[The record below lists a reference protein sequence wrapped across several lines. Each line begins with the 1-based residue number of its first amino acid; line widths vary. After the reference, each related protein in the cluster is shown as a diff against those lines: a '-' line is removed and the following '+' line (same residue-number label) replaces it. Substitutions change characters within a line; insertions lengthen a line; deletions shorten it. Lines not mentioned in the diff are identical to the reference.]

1 MAPDYFNLAIVLF
14 SIQKHIT
21 TCVCAF
27 TINRHQV
34 YFIQALSSQ
43 WVPFVSSPQLLSY
56 ESTNATVTYSYSYFI
71 VSSVEFGIEIPVWSF
86 QSKFPH
92 GCLWRTL
99 QNSQW
104 LQQLW
109 LFLFPQ
115 QTNICMNHFFCFFGV
130 QVHKERSTPVK
141 VQQNCFTV
149 QQIDSGE
156 TIHMLPSASISNMFL
171 FGTLTKNN
179 IWSPISQ
186 HDAFKNLKLIVDVL
200 KQTAVSLSKANC
212 VFIHISCTN
221 LTHVCMK
228 HFVHV
233 LIHCVLYIQYLLP
246 LELDLRHWT
255 HLRGVA
261 SGIFRP
267 FPFMNRYC
275 IM

>member
-1 MAPDYFNLAIVLF
+1 MTSTGVFCSFHDFLSYSRWPLTGNYFNLAIVLF
-14 SIQKHIT
+14 SIQKHITHIT

-92 GCLWRTL
+92 SCLWRTL

-115 QTNICMNHFFCFFGV
+115 QTNICMNHFFFVFLVFRFIKRG
-130 QVHKERSTPVK
+130 QLTPVK

-156 TIHMLPSASISNMFL
+156 TIHMLSAASISNMFL

-200 KQTAVSLSKANC
+200 KQTAVSL
-212 VFIHISCTN
+212 
-221 LTHVCMK
+221 
-228 HFVHV
+228 
-233 LIHCVLYIQYLLP
+233 
-246 LELDLRHWT
+246 
-255 HLRGVA
+255 
-261 SGIFRP
+261 
-267 FPFMNRYC
+267 
-275 IM
+275 